1 MTQVAQGAP
10 MKAEVEREEAQHLV
24 RISLEISPEHASQE
38 YNKAWKRL
46 GQRLSIP
53 GFRRGK
59 APRPIVEKHVGTE
72 RIKQETMDR
81 LLPHLFADVIS
92 EHQLDI
98 VAPPQVTSLV
108 FDLNTGIVVKATVET
123 RPEAKL
129 PELGSITVDY
139 AEFKL
144 PEDAE
149 SKEYQAIVER
159 LTTLE
164 PVIDRPAE
172 KTDIVNLDFN
182 GFVNGEAIKGGA
194 ARNYRLD
201 LANNNFIE
209 GFSDQLI
216 GHKIAEEFS
225 INVTFPA
232 NYHDESLAGKPAEF
246 KIKLNDVSCKVV
258 PELTDEVARKVGD
271 FESLEQLKEQV
282 RTLLKQNEAQE
293 NDYRKQKAVVDY
305 VLGASEVDIPESM
318 LNRETRLLMEEIQGR
333 LKGQGMS
340 WEKFLDVEGREK
352 TMENI
357 REEAKK
363 RIKTSLVFGAI
374 ARQENLQVEEED
386 FSNLVMDLAESQG
399 MDEKQVMRQL
409 GNNYAAAQM
418 LSDQALSQKIV
429 DLLLS
434 RATFNVVPESSA
446 LDENTAAADA
456 VNEATAITG
465 EEVDIIETEE

>member
-1 MTQVAQGAP
+1 

-108 FDLNTGIVVKATVET
+108 FDLNTGSVVKATVET

-216 GHKIAEEFS
+216 GHKIGEEFS

-333 LKGQGMS
+333 LKGQVMS
-340 WEKFLDVEGREK
+340 
-352 TMENI
+352 
-357 REEAKK
+357 
-363 RIKTSLVFGAI
+363 
-374 ARQENLQVEEED
+374 
-386 FSNLVMDLAESQG
+386 
-399 MDEKQVMRQL
+399 
-409 GNNYAAAQM
+409 
-418 LSDQALSQKIV
+418 
-429 DLLLS
+429 
-434 RATFNVVPESSA
+434 
-446 LDENTAAADA
+446 
-456 VNEATAITG
+456 
-465 EEVDIIETEE
+465 